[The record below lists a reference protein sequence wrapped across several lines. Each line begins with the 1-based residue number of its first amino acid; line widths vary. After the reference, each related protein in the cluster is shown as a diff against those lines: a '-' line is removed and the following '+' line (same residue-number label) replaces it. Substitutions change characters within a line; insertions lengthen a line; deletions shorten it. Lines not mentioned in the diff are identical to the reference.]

1 LSKEIERVSESY
13 KKMGG
18 RGASLDDLRAVYER
32 RLPELCRVAAA
43 VVGCSDLAPD
53 IVHEAFVRAV
63 RQRHRFEG
71 RGDLEGW
78 VWQIVVN
85 AARDARAK
93 QRVEHELDEL
103 SDLEVPID
111 DPRRELVRSAVGQ
124 LPERQRLVLFL
135 RYYADLDYRTIATA
149 VAISEGTVAA
159 TLSAAHGRLRQL
171 LSEVTP

>member
-1 LSKEIERVSESY
+1 
-13 KKMGG
+13 MGGG
-18 RGASLDDLRAVYER
+18 RGASLDELRAVYER

-43 VVGCSDLAPD
+43 VVGRSDLAPD

-63 RQRHRFEG
+63 RQRRRFEG
-71 RGDLEGW
+71 RGDLDGW
-78 VWQIVVN
+78 VWRIVVN

-93 QRVEHELDEL
+93 ERVEHELDALSEL
-103 SDLEVPID
+103 EAPVE
-111 DPRRELVRSAVGQ
+111 DPRRELVRSAVER

-135 RYYADLDYRTIATA
+135 RYYADLDYRTIAAA

-159 TLSAAHGRLRQL
+159 TLNAAHGRLRQL

>member
-1 LSKEIERVSESY
+1 
-13 KKMGG
+13 M
-18 RGASLDDLRAVYER
+18 YER

-43 VVGCSDLAPD
+43 VIGRTDLAPD
-53 IVHEAFVRAV
+53 VVHEAFVRAV

-71 RGDLEGW
+71 RGDLDGW

-93 QRVEHELDEL
+93 ERVEHELDEL
-103 SDLEVPID
+103 PDLGSAAG
-111 DPRRELVRSAVGQ
+111 DPRRELVRAAIEQ

-135 RYYADLDYRTIATA
+135 RYYADLDYRTIAAA

-159 TLSAAHGRLRQL
+159 TLNAAHGRLRQL

>member
-1 LSKEIERVSESY
+1 ME
-13 KKMGG
+13 MGRSN
-18 RGASLDDLRAVYER
+18 RGASLDALRAVYER
-32 RLPELCRVAAA
+32 RLSELCRVAAA
-43 VVGCSDLAPD
+43 VVGRSDLAPD

-103 SDLEVPID
+103 SELAGPPDE
-111 DPRRELVRSAVGQ
+111 DPRRELVRSAVEQ

-135 RYYADLDYRTIATA
+135 RYY
-149 VAISEGTVAA
+149 
-159 TLSAAHGRLRQL
+159 
-171 LSEVTP
+171 

>member
-1 LSKEIERVSESY
+1 MRGS
-13 KKMGG
+13 GH
-18 RGASLDDLRAVYER
+18 GASLDELRTVYER
-32 RLPELCRVAAA
+32 RLSELCRVAAA
-43 VVGCSDLAPD
+43 VVGSSDLAPD

-93 QRVEHELDEL
+93 RRVEQELDEL
-103 SDLEVPID
+103 SDPGSPAD
-111 DPRRELVRSAVGQ
+111 DPRRDLVRAAVEQ

-135 RYYADLDYRTIATA
+135 RYYADLDYRTIAAA

>member
-1 LSKEIERVSESY
+1 M
-13 KKMGG
+13 KMRGAG
-18 RGASLDDLRAVYER
+18 RGASLEELRAVYER
-32 RLPELCRVAAA
+32 RLSELSRVAAA
-43 VVGCSDLAPD
+43 VVGSSDLAPD

-78 VWQIVVN
+78 VWKIVVN

-93 QRVEHELDEL
+93 QRVELELDEL
-103 SDLEVPID
+103 SDPGAPVD
-111 DPRRELVRSAVGQ
+111 DPRRDLVRAAVEQ

-135 RYYADLDYRTIATA
+135 RYYADLDYRTIAAA

-159 TLSAAHGRLRQL
+159 TLSAAHGRMRQL

>member
-1 LSKEIERVSESY
+1 
-13 KKMGG
+13 
-18 RGASLDDLRAVYER
+18 
-32 RLPELCRVAAA
+32 
-43 VVGCSDLAPD
+43 VVGSSELAAD
-53 IVHEAFVRAV
+53 IVHEGFVRAV

-93 QRVEHELDEL
+93 QRVEHELDDL
-103 SDLEVPID
+103 SDPAAVAD
-111 DPRRELVRSAVGQ
+111 DPRRDLVRAAVEQ

-135 RYYADLDYRTIATA
+135 RYYADLDYRTIAAA

-171 LSEVTP
+171 LAEVTP

>member
-1 LSKEIERVSESY
+1 ME
-13 KKMGG
+13 MGRSN
-18 RGASLDDLRAVYER
+18 RGASLDALRAVYER
-32 RLPELCRVAAA
+32 RLSELCRVAAA
-43 VVGCSDLAPD
+43 VVGRSDLAPD

-103 SDLEVPID
+103 SELAGPPDE
-111 DPRRELVRSAVGQ
+111 DPRRELVRSAVEQ

-135 RYYADLDYRTIATA
+135 RYRTIATA

-159 TLSAAHGRLRQL
+159 TLNAAHGRLRQL